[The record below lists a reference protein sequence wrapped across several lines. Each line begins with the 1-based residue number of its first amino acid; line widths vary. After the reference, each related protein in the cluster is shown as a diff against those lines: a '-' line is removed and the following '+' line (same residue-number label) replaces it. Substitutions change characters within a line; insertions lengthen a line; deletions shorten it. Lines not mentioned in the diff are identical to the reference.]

1 MLSAE
6 VRRKSPASPAE
17 SLREVAHSLALG
29 ELPALGELGTEG
41 VWTFGYGS
49 NMNMQALRSKKKI
62 RVFEEAAAT
71 VVGWRRLFNLPGTPY
86 VEPAYANAVR
96 SPGNVLHGVA
106 VRIDAA
112 SRARLDRMEASL
124 SAPPPPPPPG
134 PPRRKRKEASPAPP
148 PPPPFSH
155 MPQPSFPLYVY
166 MSHHISHRVPYFF
179 NLNTRARTSK
189 KT

>member
-71 VVGWRRLFNLPGTPY
+71 VVLQWGPATVDADATRATQRHHSDDAMGEAGERFRKLPNPKLGAMRWDC
-86 VEPAYANAVR
+86 EPTH
-96 SPGNVLHGVA
+96 LWVA
-106 VRIDAA
+106 V
-112 SRARLDRMEASL
+112 
-124 SAPPPPPPPG
+124 
-134 PPRRKRKEASPAPP
+134 
-148 PPPPFSH
+148 
-155 MPQPSFPLYVY
+155 
-166 MSHHISHRVPYFF
+166 
-179 NLNTRARTSK
+179 
-189 KT
+189 

>member
-124 SAPPPPPPPG
+124 S
-134 PPRRKRKEASPAPP
+134 PP

>member
-124 SAPPPPPPPG
+124 
-134 PPRRKRKEASPAPP
+134 RPP

>member
-106 VRIDAA
+106 VRIDAGG
-112 SRARLDRMEASL
+112 RAGVEGR
-124 SAPPPPPPPG
+124 G
-134 PPRRKRKEASPAPP
+134 GGGGPP